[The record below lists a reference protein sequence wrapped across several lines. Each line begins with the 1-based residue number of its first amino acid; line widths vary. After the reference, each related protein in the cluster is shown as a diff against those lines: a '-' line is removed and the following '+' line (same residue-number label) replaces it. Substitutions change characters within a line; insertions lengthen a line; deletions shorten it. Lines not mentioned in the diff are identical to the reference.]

1 MGRSSFPPQN
11 CEKLWILDAEELHRT
26 VLRLCSQV
34 IESVANPKQLL
45 LLGIPTRGVALA
57 QVLAAELQRLLCEPI
72 HQGVLD
78 PTFHRDDLGRVGTRL
93 VQPTNLPVPIDGRT
107 VVLVDDVVFTHPEHR
122 GQAFDMKGQE
132 GEINTVLVE
141 WKGKPISPTLPVIVA
156 FGRYK
161 AHFRSDEL
169 EVIA

>member
-78 PTFHRDDLGRVGTRL
+78 PTFHRDDLERVGTRL
-93 VQPTNLPVPIDGRT
+93 VEATQLPVRVDGRA
-107 VVLVDDVVFTHPEHR
+107 VVLVDDVMTTGATLQAAAQALTMAGAAEVNALVFARTPR
-122 GQAFDMKGQE
+122 A
-132 GEINTVLVE
+132 
-141 WKGKPISPTLPVIVA
+141 
-156 FGRYK
+156 
-161 AHFRSDEL
+161 
-169 EVIA
+169 